1 MIITRKMIINR
12 NDLEFLYAEQISDLM
27 GNTNYIVYHGTKPSL
42 YSEETFFSVYGED
55 KRYSLIHFVSTFEDR
70 LMEME
75 INDKG
80 LTYILNTFKGIKS
93 KINGKDYANPSLI
106 GCKCTFIYA
115 LQQFNSLIPN
125 ITNED
130 SVGIDLEKYYQRVI
144 KQEKH

>member
-1 MIITRKMIINR
+1 MITTKKMIINR
-12 NDLEFLYAEQISDLM
+12 NDLEFIYAEQISDLM
-27 GNTNYIVYHGTKPSL
+27 GNINYIVYHDTKPCL

-80 LTYILNTFKGIKS
+80 LIYVVGTFRDIKS
-93 KINGKDYANPSLI
+93 KIKEKDYANPSLI
-106 GCKCTFIYA
+106 GCKSSFIYA

-144 KQEKH
+144 KQEKY